1 MSLPPEFQAV
11 SLGRFA
17 RRVLQRKARVI
28 ARFEHSFYVANSF
41 GIACAGLRLGDGPL
55 NARLR
60 SMERIPAVGAYV
72 FINARGAKA
81 WKPPRPKRKGIPA
94 RTIAQGRA
102 RGVFATRRG
111 DTEALRAWIADGA
124 NSWPS
129 REIDGLIGMGPG
141 LTPAGD
147 DLVGG
152 ALIALRALRRHAVAA
167 RLARWAL
174 RRSRG
179 RTNHISRAHLACAAA
194 GEGGA
199 ALHALVNAM
208 LAGREDLSMEIAAID
223 AIGHTSGW
231 DAAAGVALAFE
242 ASSRPTQGMGA
253 AVKPPQDMSA
263 AVKPPRR
270 PRARSQ
276 APASRRA
283 TRSAARPA

>member
-1 MSLPPEFQAV
+1 MSSPAEFQSV

-28 ARFEHSFYVANSF
+28 ARFEHSFYVANSI

-60 SMERIPAVGAYV
+60 SIERMPAVGTYV
-72 FINARGAKA
+72 FIDTHGAMT
-81 WKPPRPKRKGIPA
+81 WKPPRPSRNGTPG
-94 RTIAQGRA
+94 RTIPRGRA
-102 RGVFATRRG
+102 RGLFATPRS
-111 DTEALRAWIADGA
+111 DTEALRTWIASGA

-152 ALIALRALRRHAVAA
+152 ALIALRALRRYAVAA
-167 RLARWAL
+167 RLAKWAL

-179 RTNHISRAHLACAAA
+179 RTNHISRAHLTCAAA

-199 ALHALVNAM
+199 ALHTLVNAM
-208 LAGREDLSMEIAAID
+208 LAGRKDLSPEIADID

-231 DAAAGVALAFE
+231 DAAAGVVLAFE
-242 ASSRPTQGMGA
+242 ASFRPT
-253 AVKPPQDMSA
+253 
-263 AVKPPRR
+263 RR

-276 APASRRA
+276 ARASRRA
-283 TRSAARPA
+283 KRAGARPA